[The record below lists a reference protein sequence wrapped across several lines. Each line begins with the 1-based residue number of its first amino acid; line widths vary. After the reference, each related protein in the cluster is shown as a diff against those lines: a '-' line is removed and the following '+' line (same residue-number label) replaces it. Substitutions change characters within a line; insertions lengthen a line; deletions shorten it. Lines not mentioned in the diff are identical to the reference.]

1 MGATRKKEEE
11 RAMFYVSLILLNVV
25 FVALLTAPIVLPIY
39 GIH

>member
-1 MGATRKKEEE
+1 MGATRKEEEE
-11 RAMFYVSLILLNVV
+11 RAMFYVSLVLLNVV